1 MLSKRNS
8 LTTPAT
14 FSAVTG
20 VLDAGSEFDGRLTF
34 QGTLRIGGG
43 FKGQIFTPD
52 TLIIGEG
59 AKVSGEI
66 DAGIVII
73 SGEVHANIKARH
85 RVEIHSPAVFRGSIV
100 TPSLQ
105 VDEGVIFEGSSK
117 MINSAT
123 VPSPPLSKNLTN

>member
-1 MLSKRNS
+1 MLQKTPTLSSPAS
-8 LTTPAT
+8 L
-14 FSAVTG
+14 SMVTG
-20 VLDAGSEFDGRLTF
+20 VLDSGCEFEGKLCF
-34 QGTLRIGGG
+34 QGTVRVGGS

-59 AKVSGEI
+59 AKVEGEI

-73 SGEVHANIKARH
+73 SGEVQATIKARH
-85 RVEIHSPAVFRGSIV
+85 RVEIHAPAVFRGSIV

-117 MINSAT
+117 MINSANQ
-123 VPSPPLSKNLTN
+123 PIIQA

>member
-1 MLSKRNS
+1 MLQNKTPLSMPAS
-8 LTTPAT
+8 L
-14 FSAVTG
+14 SAVTG
-20 VLDAGSEFDGRLTF
+20 VLDAGSEFDGKLTF
-34 QGTLRIGGG
+34 QGTLRIGGS

-85 RVEIHSPAVFRGSIV
+85 RVEIHAPAVFRGSIV

-117 MINSAT
+117 MINSAS
-123 VPSPPLSKNLTN
+123 VPLNK

>member
-1 MLSKRNS
+1 MLQKTPTLSSPAS
-8 LTTPAT
+8 L
-14 FSAVTG
+14 SMVTG
-20 VLDAGSEFDGRLTF
+20 VLDSGCEFEGKLCF
-34 QGTLRIGGG
+34 QGTVRVGGS

-59 AKVSGEI
+59 AKVEGEI

-73 SGEVHANIKARH
+73 SGEVQATIKARH
-85 RVEIHSPAVFRGSIV
+85 RVEIHAPAVFRGSIV

-117 MINSAT
+117 MINSAHQPI
-123 VPSPPLSKNLTN
+123 VHA

>member
-1 MLSKRNS
+1 MLHKNPTLSSPAS
-8 LTTPAT
+8 L
-14 FSAVTG
+14 SMVTG
-20 VLDAGSEFDGRLTF
+20 VLDSGCEFEGKLCF
-34 QGTLRIGGG
+34 QGTVRVGGS

-59 AKVSGEI
+59 AKVEGEI

-73 SGEVHANIKARH
+73 SGEVQATIKARH
-85 RVEIHSPAVFRGSIV
+85 RVEIHAPAVFRGSIV

-117 MINSAT
+117 MINSANHPI
-123 VPSPPLSKNLTN
+123 VQA

>member
-1 MLSKRNS
+1 MLPKKNTLS
-8 LTTPAT
+8 TPAT
-14 FSAVTG
+14 LSAVTG
-20 VLDAGSEFDGRLTF
+20 VLDAGSEFDGKLAF
-34 QGTLRIGGG
+34 QGTLRIGGA

-117 MINSAT
+117 MINSAIAPAPG
-123 VPSPPLSKNLTN
+123 VSPRAH

>member
-1 MLSKRNS
+1 M
-8 LTTPAT
+8 
-14 FSAVTG
+14 TG
-20 VLDAGSEFDGRLTF
+20 VLDAGSEFDGKLAF
-34 QGTLRIGGG
+34 QGTLRIGGA

-117 MINSAT
+117 MINSAIAPAPG
-123 VPSPPLSKNLTN
+123 VSPRAH

>member
-1 MLSKRNS
+1 MSSRKNS
-8 LTTPAT
+8 LSTSAT
-14 FSAVTG
+14 LSAVTG
-20 VLDAGSEFDGRLTF
+20 VLDAGSEFGKLTF
-34 QGTLRIGGG
+34 QGTLRIGGI

-117 MINSAT
+117 MINSAIA
-123 VPSPPLSKNLTN
+123 PGPAASPRAN

>member
-1 MLSKRNS
+1 MLSRKTQLS
-8 LTTPAT
+8 TPAT
-14 FSAVTG
+14 LSAVTG
-20 VLDAGSEFDGRLTF
+20 VLDTGSEFEGKLAF
-34 QGTLRIGGG
+34 QGTLRIGGV

-85 RVEIHSPAVFRGSIV
+85 RVEIHSPAIFRGSIV

-123 VPSPPLSKNLTN
+123 APAPRGRA